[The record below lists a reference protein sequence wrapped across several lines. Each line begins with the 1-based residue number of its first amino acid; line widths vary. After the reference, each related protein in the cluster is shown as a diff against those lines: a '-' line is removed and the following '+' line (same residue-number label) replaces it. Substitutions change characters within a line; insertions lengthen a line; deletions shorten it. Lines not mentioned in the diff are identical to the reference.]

1 MDLGDKAVLVTG
13 AENPVGTAIAI
24 ELARA
29 GATVAVH
36 NSGGGGQ
43 IEATCAAVR
52 RVGVRSAVIAGD
64 LGNPAD
70 VERIVTEIRTRF
82 GRLHGLVNNAAVC
95 TTTPIDSLREKEWD
109 RIMSVNLKGPFL
121 LAVHLGKSMAAEAGG
136 VIVNIGDSLGL
147 DPRPEHLA
155 YCVSKAG
162 IVALTQ
168 GLARA
173 LAPKVR
179 VHCVVP
185 AAPLCDASET
195 PRPAGND
202 PTRLQRSVEAVARMV
217 RFVMVQE
224 ELHSGG
230 IHVVDGT
237 GGDVALPAA
246 LNGKAL

>member
-1 MDLGDKAVLVTG
+1 MELRDKAVLVTG
-13 AENPVGTAIAI
+13 AGNPVGTAIAL

-29 GATVAVH
+29 GATVGVH

-52 RVGVRSAVIAGD
+52 RMGVRSAVIAGD
-64 LGNPAD
+64 LGDPAD
-70 VERIVTEIRTRF
+70 VDRIISETHTKL
-82 GRLHGLVNNAAVC
+82 GRLQGLVNNAAVC
-95 TTTPIDSLREKEWD
+95 TPTPVDDLLEEEWD
-109 RIMSVNLKGPFL
+109 RIMAVNLRGPFL
-121 LAVHLGKSMAAEAGG
+121 LEVHVGKSMAAEAGG
-136 VIVNIGDSLGL
+136 VIVNIGDPLGL
-147 DPRPEHLA
+147 QPRPEHLA

-168 GLARA
+168 GLAKA

-185 AAPLCDASET
+185 AVPLCDASDT
-195 PRPAGND
+195 TRRVAND
-202 PTRLQRSVEAVARMV
+202 PTLLQRSVEAVARMV

-230 IHVVDGT
+230 IHLVDGT
-237 GGDVALPAA
+237 GADVAPPAA
-246 LNGKAL
+246 PGRGAP